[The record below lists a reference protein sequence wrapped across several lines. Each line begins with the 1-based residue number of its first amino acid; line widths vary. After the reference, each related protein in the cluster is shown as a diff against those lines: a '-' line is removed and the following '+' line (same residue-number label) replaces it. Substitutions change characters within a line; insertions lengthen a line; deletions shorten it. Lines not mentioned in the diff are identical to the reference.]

1 MSNSEERIPTNLRTL
16 KILEVLSNSEHPM
29 TPTQIN
35 QVLELPKQTIHRLC
49 STLEQEGYLSR
60 EINGKRLQPSSR
72 TKAIASGVLF
82 NANNQIVLRQ
92 VLEGIAT
99 KVKETINL
107 AVPGEAG
114 MMYLKRVE
122 TDWAFRI
129 QLSEGTH
136 VPFYCTASGKVYLS
150 SLPQSLKQTM
160 AYKMDLRS
168 RTKNTV
174 VDPQKLL
181 KQLSEIS
188 KNGYALDNEEF
199 MEGMVAVAVPV
210 IDKNSKYCAS
220 LAIHGPTQRMS
231 LDMAREYREFL
242 FEGAKALSGEL
253 FT

>member
-1 MSNSEERIPTNLRTL
+1 MSDIEERIPTNLRTL
-16 KILEVLSNSEHPM
+16 KILEVLGNSETPM

-35 QVLELPKQTIHRLC
+35 QVLGLPKQTIHRLC
-49 STLEQEGYLSR
+49 STLVQEGYLSR

-122 TDWAFRI
+122 

-150 SLPQSLKQTM
+150 SLSQSLKQTM
-160 AYKMDLRS
+160 VHKMDLCS
-168 RTKNTV
+168 KTENTV

-181 KQLSEIS
+181 KQLAEIS

-210 IDKNSKYCAS
+210 LDKNSKYCAS

-231 LDMAREYREFL
+231 LDMARAYREFL
-242 FEGAKALSGEL
+242 FEGAEALSGEL